1 MFVNSI
7 MIPKNKSHY
16 LVSDQKIGE
25 ALKILEEL
33 DLDSLPVINE
43 DKYDGIVTRYRIYK
57 YLFEN
62 DALPKEQIL
71 NSVEVSEIA
80 AYKDV
85 FLNGDEVFEKT
96 LVVLKDFPAVA
107 VVEDD
112 GTFTGVVTRFD
123 VLEQFRSVFGMN
135 KPGVRIAF
143 TSVEAEGRIA
153 KLAEVTKNFH
163 ENIISITTFDETD
176 KLVRR
181 IVLKVEK
188 AANIKQFI
196 KKLENEGFRILSIY
210 ED

>member
-80 AYKDV
+80 AYKDI

>member
-1 MFVNSI
+1 
-7 MIPKNKSHY
+7 MIPKNKSYY

-25 ALKILEEL
+25 ALKLLEKL
-33 DLDSLPVINE
+33 DLDSLPVIKDE
-43 DKYDGIVTRYRIYK
+43 KYDGIVTRYRIYK

-62 DALPKEQIL
+62 DNLPKEQIL
-71 NSVEVSEIA
+71 NSVEVSKIA

-85 FLNGDEVFEKT
+85 YFNGDEVFEKT

-107 VVEDD
+107 VVDD
-112 GTFTGVVTRFD
+112 GGTFTGVVTRFD

-188 AANIKQFI
+188 AANINQFI
-196 KKLENEGFRILSIY
+196 KKLENEGFRILNIY